1 MHHLLN
7 TLSLLEHASQLAP
20 TCPNVFHYNR
30 LEPNTAATHVATLQL
45 QLAKAGANHTAAKW
59 NCPAGTHAVELFLLL
74 SACRNRDRAGL
85 YTFQNESEM
94 LTWLAVFNKAVAA
107 VVVAE
112 GYQHMQLHDYHG
124 ALDVMIVLCELCN
137 QQHDANALA
146 CCNLITASCSCHSG
160 TLMALLAC
168 LPNAYAATCCIV
180 L

>member
-7 TLSLLEHASQLAP
+7 TLACLNMLASLQTCP
-20 TCPNVFHYNR
+20 TCLMTTDWNQTPQQ
-30 LEPNTAATHVATLQL
+30 PTLQS
-45 QLAKAGANHTAAKW
+45 QSPKAEASHTAAKW
-59 NCPAGTHAVELFLLL
+59 RCPACTHAVELLLL

-124 ALDVMIVLCELCN
+124 ALDVVIVL
-137 QQHDANALA
+137 QV
-146 CCNLITASCSCHSG
+146 
-160 TLMALLAC
+160 
-168 LPNAYAATCCIV
+168 AAV
-180 L
+180 